1 MECKYMKISSRYTW
15 MNRLM
20 QSWKI
25 MVISR
30 WNIEGVLQ
38 SPICIT
44 WLLNMPSTV
53 VNTILWMCVPVRC
66 IFVHML
72 WTYWALSDMP
82 PWPYHYEWYLG
93 QGMGSRP
100 WPCYCS
106 VLINQKQYVV
116 YCFSSVCRA
125 LAPLDVPLRV
135 STTVQ
140 WCISQFSE
148 RVLHG
153 NALGISAVGSG
164 CASWDQLKWSHGLLP
179 R

>member
-1 MECKYMKISSRYTW
+1 MA
-15 MNRLM
+15 
-20 QSWKI
+20 
-25 MVISR
+25 VINC
-30 WNIEGVLQ
+30 WNIEGALQ

-53 VNTILWMCVPVRC
+53 ANAVLCTWC
-66 IFVHML
+66 IFVHAL
-72 WTYWALSDMP
+72 WTYWALSDML
-82 PWPYHYEWYLG
+82 PWPYHYKWYLG
-93 QGMGSRP
+93 QGMGSHP
-100 WPCYCS
+100 WLCYCS

-148 RVLHG
+148 RALCR

-164 CASWDQLKWSHGLLP
+164 YVSRDQLDWSRGSP
-179 R
+179 PG